1 MLQDQ
6 SVGVRMI
13 SDELKKTI
21 LTVLQLDEVEI
32 GEETIAA
39 QIPGWDSLM
48 HVNVI
53 IAVEK
58 HFNVRFNNMEILKL
72 RNVGDLQRL
81 VDVRTQKRE

>member
-1 MLQDQ
+1 
-6 SVGVRMI
+6 MI